1 MLNFQKHQIIQY
13 LFIFS
18 PNILNIFVCRIICS
32 PLVPAVP
39 VNLLLKRRSKKW
51 LTYLFYRL
59 SSIYN
64 FWKPPPHCREWIFK
78 HRWKCPQTTA
88 FSTHP
93 CKKTKPWRWQSDKN
107 LQTQIFTFPF
117 ISAIQ
122 QFWTDPACAGWK
134 YVSQVV
140 MGLVVQDVV
149 EINFDSEYITL
160 NIEFVLRW
168 KVYSIF
174 ALVQIRQTRMSSW
187 KSSLA
192 WEILCLWGIFLGF
205 GPQTSTY
212 TDWRASKLGE
222 NLKISNRYITSLKS
236 KKLKWTFWKITLG
249 K

>member
-1 MLNFQKHQIIQY
+1 MPSNYSLFHPPVQKDKTMEVTIWQKSSNTDIYFSFHICIQ
-13 LFIFS
+13 
-18 PNILNIFVCRIICS
+18 
-32 PLVPAVP
+32 
-39 VNLLLKRRSKKW
+39 
-51 LTYLFYRL
+51 
-59 SSIYN
+59 
-64 FWKPPPHCREWIFK
+64 
-78 HRWKCPQTTA
+78 
-88 FSTHP
+88 
-93 CKKTKPWRWQSDKN
+93 
-107 LQTQIFTFPF
+107 PF
-117 ISAIQ
+117 C
-122 QFWTDPACAGWK
+122 TDPVCAGWK

-160 NIEFVLRW
+160 NIEFVLKW

-236 KKLKWTFWKITLG
+236 KKLRWTFRKKKTKMQLN
-249 K
+249 

>member
-168 KVYSIF
+168 KVYIAYSHLYKF
-174 ALVQIRQTRMSSW
+174 AKPGWVLENQAWPGKYCVCGEYFWDLDPRPLHIQTEE
-187 KSSLA
+187 L
-192 WEILCLWGIFLGF
+192 
-205 GPQTSTY
+205 Q
-212 TDWRASKLGE
+212 
-222 NLKISNRYITSLKS
+222 N
-236 KKLKWTFWKITLG
+236 
-249 K
+249 